1 MRLMSDEEKFDAII
15 VGAGPAGSACAY
27 LLAKAGKSVLVIERG
42 TSAGSKNVTG
52 GRLYTYALELV
63 EPGLYA
69 QAPLESKVVREQIM
83 MLGESSGVTIDY
95 VDYGFKEDI
104 PQSYTVLRA
113 PFDEWFAGQAE
124 EQGAMVATGIRVDDL
139 IIQDDRVVGVKA
151 GEDEMYADIVIA
163 ADGINSFMAQKAGLC
178 NELTPH
184 MVGIGVK
191 EIIELSADTIQKRFN
206 LAPDEGAAR
215 VILGCTAG
223 VQGGG
228 FLYTNKESISL
239 GLVYSPESAAKQN
252 RNIQEIFQEFKMH
265 PAIYPLIE
273 GGTTVEYGA
282 HMVPESGLKGVP
294 PKLYRDGLMV
304 VGDAAG
310 FCINTG
316 TVLRGIDL
324 AIVSGVA
331 AARAI
336 ISAEN
341 HAEVGPSYVN
351 ELEQLKLTPT
361 LKLFAGWPE
370 ITSIPRMADAY
381 PQLAND
387 ALEFMFTVDGN
398 VAEKMPKAMLGIVKK
413 QVSIGQLIADAWKGV
428 RSI

>member
-1 MRLMSDEEKFDAII
+1 MSDEEKFDAII

-42 TSAGSKNVTG
+42 ASAGSKNVTG

-63 EPGLYA
+63 EPGLHS
-69 QAPLESKVVREQIM
+69 QAPLERKVVREQIM
-83 MLGESSGVTIDY
+83 MLGKSSGVTIDY
-95 VDYGFKEDI
+95 VDYDFKEDI
-104 PQSYTVLRA
+104 PQSYSILRA

-124 EQGAMVATGIRVDDL
+124 EQGAMVAAGIRVDDL
-139 IIQDDRVVGVKA
+139 IIQDGKVVGVKA
-151 GEDEMYADIVIA
+151 GEDEMYADNVIA

-184 MVGIGVK
+184 MVGVGVK

-215 VILGCTAG
+215 VILGCTEG
-223 VQGGG
+223 IQGGG
-228 FLYTNKESISL
+228 FLYTNKDSVSL
-239 GLVYSPESAAKQN
+239 GIVYSPESAAKQKK
-252 RNIQEIFQEFKMH
+252 NIQEIFQDFKMH

-294 PKLYRDGLMV
+294 PKLYREGFLII
-304 VGDAAG
+304 GDAAG

-336 ISAEN
+336 INAQD
-341 HAEVGPSYVN
+341 HAEVGENYVR
-351 ELEQLKLTPT
+351 ELEKLNLTPT

-381 PQLAND
+381 PQLANE
-387 ALEFMFTVDGN
+387 ALKFMFTVDGD
-398 VAEKMPKAMLGIVKK
+398 VPDKMPKAMMGIVKK
-413 QVSIGQLIADAWKGV
+413 HVSMRQLIADGWKGV
-428 RSI
+428 TSI